1 MHKRNRAENEGE
13 KIVTIDKEMAQ
24 MRYSLGA
31 DSIDKIAREA
41 GAVVKIGRRKLYLV
55 KVLDAYMASLAM

>member
-1 MHKRNRAENEGE
+1 MRERNWKYNMEENV
-13 KIVTIDKEMAQ
+13 VTIDKEMAQ

-41 GAVVKIGRRKLYLV
+41 GAVIKIGRRKLYLV
-55 KVLDAYMASLAM
+55 KALDAYMASLAM